1 MNRRGVTA
9 LVRRDLTV
17 AVGSRAVVLP
27 SLIVPV
33 VLVVLL
39 PVLAGLLP
47 GLVDVVSDSDLEALL
62 GILPPGAIEGLPDDP
77 GLQAAYVTVV
87 YLLAP
92 MVLLVPVMLAAVIAA
107 DGTAGEK
114 ERGTLEGLLL
124 TPLTDREIAAAKL
137 LAAWIPAL
145 VIGIG
150 GAIVYAVVGNL
161 TVGLQLGRVVLPT
174 VEFAIMTLW
183 VGPMFAAAALGAVSL
198 VSVRVSTTQE
208 AFQIGGVVVLPVV
221 ALMISQASGAMLLS
235 PWVLVVGGFVG
246 ALLAI
251 ALVGAGAA
259 SLSRARLGPRLG

>member
-1 MNRRGVTA
+1 MNRRGVAA

-27 SLIVPV
+27 SLIVAV
-33 VLVVLL
+33 VLLVLL

-47 GLVDVVSDSDLEALL
+47 GLVDLASASDLEALL
-62 GILPPGAIEGLPDDP
+62 GILPPDAMEGLPDDP

-87 YLLAP
+87 YLLSP
-92 MVLLVPVMLAAVIAA
+92 MVLLVPVMLAAVVAA

-124 TPLTDREIAAAKL
+124 TPLTDREIATAKL

-145 VIGIG
+145 AIGIG
-150 GAIVYAVVGNL
+150 GAVVYALVGNL
-161 TVGLQLGRVVLPT
+161 TVGLQLDRFVLPT

-198 VSVRVSTTQE
+198 VSARVSTTQE
-208 AFQIGGVVVLPVV
+208 AFQLGGVVVLPVV
-221 ALMISQASGAMLLS
+221 ALVISQASGAMLLS
-235 PWVLVVGGFVG
+235 PWVLVVAGIVGG
-246 ALLAI
+246 LLAVG
-251 ALVGAGAA
+251 LVGMGAT